1 MDPSI
6 VSFAT
11 LSELFNLSDP
21 YFSPLLEEVKSQELT
36 PDLSSKL
43 VLLTTTL
50 DCSRQFKLH
59 LACGNVLHLCGLIDL
74 SSGVPSSIK
83 SHGS

>member
-59 LACGNVLHLCGLIDL
+59 LACGNALHLCRLIDL
-74 SSGVPSSIK
+74 SLGVPSSIK